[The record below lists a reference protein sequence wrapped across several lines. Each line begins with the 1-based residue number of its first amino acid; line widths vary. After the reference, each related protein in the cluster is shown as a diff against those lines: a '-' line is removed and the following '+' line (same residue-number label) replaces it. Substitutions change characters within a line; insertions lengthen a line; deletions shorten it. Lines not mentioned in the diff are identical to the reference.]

1 MADAAEDFKMEDF
14 VSEEEEEVKDA
25 VEEGELSDD
34 SEYDSANNVAE
45 GEELTFDFV
54 DAGPGEEFMAV
65 KPWIGAMKE
74 PSSHSPADVNS
85 SPPDEAL
92 ELSYAF
98 GYRCRGVFDNVHFS
112 AAGEL
117 VYPAAAIGVIANPE
131 DGSQRFYQGHVDDIM
146 CLAVDSTG
154 TLAATGGKASI
165 DSRGRRALP
174 AVHIWDIATGEAV
187 AVIKGTLKRQVTAL
201 AFSPDSKQLVAVG
214 KDNNHTLAAFSVATG
229 ELIGKV
235 ATGTDPVFAVKWSA
249 KTGLI
254 TTSGVKHC
262 SFWQLGSRGFGRQK
276 KALYGSKGKR
286 CTQLCLAETPGGR
299 VWSGTLQGEI
309 YMFRGNRLFAVKKAH
324 SGHITALAT
333 GPEYMVSGGK
343 DGNVH
348 FWTVRGENIGT
359 IAVGAPVRAL
369 NISGNTLAVGT
380 GKGQVVTFSLGEAA
394 APSEGAEATVVTSG
408 HFDGETWALATNPD
422 GNMAVTAG
430 DDNMIALWSLDDNKL
445 ITTRVV
451 DATDSA
457 KARHRAKKK
466 GGGRSTMADTA
477 PNQCCRAADWGM
489 GGFIVVGTND
499 GKVLVLDE
507 ATLETV
513 GEAQVADQ
521 AITVVKFDPG
531 CEFVAVGSA
540 DSHAYIYRCTVDGAL
555 EKVSTCRGNSSYI
568 THLDWDETG
577 LAVQTCSGAYE
588 LLYYTAETGEQET
601 HGGTLYR
608 DETWATWTSTLGWPV
623 QGIWYKCSKGSDI
636 NCVDR
641 NLDGTLLAVGDDRG
655 RIRLFRYPACD
666 PEAKSSAFRGHASH
680 LTNLRFT
687 PGGETLLSV
696 GGNDNTMLKWTVA

>member
-1 MADAAEDFKMEDF
+1 
-14 VSEEEEEVKDA
+14 
-25 VEEGELSDD
+25 
-34 SEYDSANNVAE
+34 
-45 GEELTFDFV
+45 
-54 DAGPGEEFMAV
+54 
-65 KPWIGAMKE
+65 
-74 PSSHSPADVNS
+74 
-85 SPPDEAL
+85 
-92 ELSYAF
+92 
-98 GYRCRGVFDNVHFS
+98 
-112 AAGEL
+112 
-117 VYPAAAIGVIANPE
+117 
-131 DGSQRFYQGHVDDIM
+131 
-146 CLAVDSTG
+146 
-154 TLAATGGKASI
+154 
-165 DSRGRRALP
+165 
-174 AVHIWDIATGEAV
+174 
-187 AVIKGTLKRQVTAL
+187 
-201 AFSPDSKQLVAVG
+201 
-214 KDNNHTLAAFSVATG
+214 
-229 ELIGKV
+229 
-235 ATGTDPVFAVKWSA
+235 
-249 KTGLI
+249 
-254 TTSGVKHC
+254 
-262 SFWQLGSRGFGRQK
+262 
-276 KALYGSKGKR
+276 
-286 CTQLCLAETPGGR
+286 
-299 VWSGTLQGEI
+299 
-309 YMFRGNRLFAVKKAH
+309 
-324 SGHITALAT
+324 
-333 GPEYMVSGGK
+333 
-343 DGNVH
+343 
-348 FWTVRGENIGT
+348 
-359 IAVGAPVRAL
+359 
-369 NISGNTLAVGT
+369 
-380 GKGQVVTFSLGEAA
+380 
-394 APSEGAEATVVTSG
+394 
-408 HFDGETWALATNPD
+408 
-422 GNMAVTAG
+422 MAVTGG
-430 DDNMIALWSLDDNKL
+430 DDNMIALWSIDDNKL

-457 KARHRAKKK
+457 KARRTWLCCPSDACVLRASPFPVLAADRAKKK

-499 GKVLVLDE
+499 GKVLLLDE

-513 GEAQVADQ
+513 GEEQVADQ

-588 LLYYTAETGEQET
+588 LLYYTAETYVAPRGACVVVVASCSRCCSHCAHRVLVVRRLSCVCACSGEQET

-696 GGNDNTMLKWTVA
+696 GGNDNTMLKWTVV